1 MYFIN
6 FKLCANKEF
15 LQKLKYD
22 KEVFVVTAMQQNP
35 HKWYNVI
42 NINRVNVKLYV
53 KVNRCNIKDKKQA
66 IS

>member
-1 MYFIN
+1 M
-6 FKLCANKEF
+6 
-15 LQKLKYD
+15 QKLKYD